1 MDPSSSRN
9 RRQLPLAAGHF
20 FTRVQAMRIKQRRCP
35 APRVS
40 EDELDQLV
48 GRAGGLAVLDAA
60 IYAALEGLP
69 WA

>member
-1 MDPSSSRN
+1 
-9 RRQLPLAAGHF
+9 
-20 FTRVQAMRIKQRRCP
+20 MRIKQRRCP

-48 GRAGGLAVLDAA
+48 GRAGRLAVLDAA